1 MARHELRT
9 LTRPD
14 HDVVDDI
21 FSTFDLG
28 QTDGYRSFLIA
39 QAGALLPV
47 ERALDLAGADDVVPD
62 WPHRRRASLLLADLA
77 DLGEDAPLPAAP
89 APALGTREEILGALY
104 VIEGSRLGG
113 AMLERRVP
121 SGLPRRFLG
130 AADSA
135 RWRSLVALIDETVV
149 SDLQQERAVRAAREV
164 FGMFAAA
171 GRARSKVACLEY

>member
-28 QTDGYRSFLIA
+28 QADGYRSFLIA

-47 ERALDLAGADDVVPD
+47 ERALDLAGADDVMPD

-77 DLGEDAPLPAAP
+77 DLGGDAPSPVIP
-89 APALGTREEILGALY
+89 APAMHTREEILGALY
-104 VIEGSRLGG
+104 VLEGSRLGG
-113 AMLERRVP
+113 IMLERRVP
-121 SGLPRRFLG
+121 AGLPRRFLG
-130 AADSA
+130 GSDSA
-135 RWRSLVALIDETVV
+135 RWRSLVALIDETVI
-149 SDLQQERAVRAAREV
+149 SDSQQQRALRAARNV
-164 FGMFAAA
+164 FGLFAAA
-171 GRARSKVACLEY
+171 GLAQAKAACLDH